1 MSSSRSDVVT
11 HFVSLSVTKEFFFK
25 LKRYNGVSR
34 KFKGGFNEILRMFQL
49 FHASFKKRKFQGC
62 FKKVSGVFQ
71 GRLKGILRE
80 F

>member
-34 KFKGGFNEILRMFQL
+34 KFKGCFKEVLRM
-49 FHASFKKRKFQGC
+49 FHASFKNMKFQGC

-71 GRLKGILRE
+71 GRLKSVLSK